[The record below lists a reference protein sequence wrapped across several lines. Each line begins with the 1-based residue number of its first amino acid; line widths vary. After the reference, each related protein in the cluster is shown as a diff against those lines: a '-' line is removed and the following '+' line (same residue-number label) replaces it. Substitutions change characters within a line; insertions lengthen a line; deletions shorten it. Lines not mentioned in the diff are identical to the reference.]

1 MPDKAIRII
10 YSLYRGIL
18 VLSIFL
24 VYSVNT
30 AAQDES
36 CKFHPA
42 HHYYINIK
50 TNMLYDALLVPN
62 AGIEACVGR
71 DFSVGLNWAY
81 AWWSHRVSNKFWRI
95 YGGDIYTRWWFGEKH
110 RLKHLT
116 GHHIG
121 IYAQILTYD
130 FEFGGK
136 GYMSGKPG
144 KNLFARMSYGA
155 GAEYGFSLPIHRCL
169 NIDFTIGFGYLGG
182 KYYEYEPI
190 DGHYVWLRTRN
201 RQWLGPTKAE
211 VSLVWLIG
219 HTNKKGGGN
228 GL

>member
-1 MPDKAIRII
+1 
-10 YSLYRGIL
+10 
-18 VLSIFL
+18 
-24 VYSVNT
+24 
-30 AAQDES
+30 
-36 CKFHPA
+36 
-42 HHYYINIK
+42 
-50 TNMLYDALLVPN
+50 MLYDALLVPN
-62 AGIEACVGR
+62 AGIEAYVGKA
-71 DFSVGLNWAY
+71 FSVGLNWAY
-81 AWWSHRVSNKFWRI
+81 AWWSRRASNKFWRI

-136 GYMSGKPG
+136 GYMSGEPG
-144 KNLFARMSYGA
+144 KNIFARMSYGA
-155 GAEYGFSLPIHRCL
+155 GAEYGYSLPIHRCL
-169 NIDFTIGFGYLGG
+169 NIDFTIGLGYLGG
-182 KYYEYEPI
+182 KYYEYEPV

-201 RQWLGPTKAE
+201 RHWLGLTKAE

-219 HTNKKGGGN
+219 NGNTNKKGGGN